1 MPTFV
6 QSIKKGDKHNPINYR
21 PVSLTCILSK
31 LCEHII
37 SSNIMK
43 HLESNSIL
51 YNLQYG
57 FRSSRSFETQL
68 ISFIHELSQSF
79 DRNLQ
84 TDVIVMDFAKAFD
97 KVPHKRL
104 LYKLG
109 FYGIRNNTLN
119 WIQDFLHLR
128 TQTVILEGTHSN
140 KIDVTSG
147 VPQGTVLGPI
157 LFLLYINDFYEYLS
171 FSTLRLFADDS
182 IIYKH
187 IRSPDDSV
195 KLQRDL
201 DAAARWEQGWRM
213 SFHPDKC
220 SVLHITSKR
229 NPITH
234 NYILHDHT
242 LSVKTS
248 TKCLG
253 HHTKQPQM
261 EQTHRQHH
269 SKCFKT
275 AKFLKT

>member
-1 MPTFV
+1 
-6 QSIKKGDKHNPINYR
+6 
-21 PVSLTCILSK
+21 
-31 LCEHII
+31 
-37 SSNIMK
+37 
-43 HLESNSIL
+43 
-51 YNLQYG
+51 
-57 FRSSRSFETQL
+57 
-68 ISFIHELSQSF
+68 
-79 DRNLQ
+79 
-84 TDVIVMDFAKAFD
+84 MDFAKAFD

-128 TQTVILEGTHSN
+128 TQTVILEGTHPN

-157 LFLLYINDFYEYLS
+157 LFLLYINNFYEYLS

-201 DAAARWEQGWRM
+201 DAAARWEQDWLM

-234 NYILHDHT
+234 NYILHGHT
-242 LSVKTS
+242 LSVETS
-248 TKCLG
+248 TKYLG
-253 HHTKQPQM
+253 ITIQNNLKWNKHIDNITANAS
-261 EQTHRQHH
+261 RQLN
-269 SKCFKT
+269 
-275 AKFLKT
+275 FLKRNLKVPSTKIKERAYNH